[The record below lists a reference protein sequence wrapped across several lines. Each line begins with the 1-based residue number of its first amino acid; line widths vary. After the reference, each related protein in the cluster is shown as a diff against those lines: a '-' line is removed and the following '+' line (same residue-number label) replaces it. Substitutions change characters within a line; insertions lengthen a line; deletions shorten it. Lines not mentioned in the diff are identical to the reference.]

1 MVESALT
8 ELCYIS
14 AARHEFDRAALDALL
29 IKARANNRKL
39 GVTGMLIH
47 HGGSFLQILEGQ
59 DATVT
64 ALYDKIALDSR
75 HSQVLRLF
83 RTTVSE
89 RSFGE
94 WTMGYVDGSSGEFS
108 RIPGFNDFFRDG
120 FSRAGLRAGSETKA
134 RDLAT
139 QFRAGR
145 WHQRILSS

>member
-1 MVESALT
+1 MAEVDIS

-14 AARHEFDRAALDALL
+14 AARHEFGRADLDALL
-29 IKARANNRKL
+29 IKSRANNRRL

-59 DATVT
+59 EATVA
-64 ALYDKIALDSR
+64 ALYDKIALDPR

-83 RTTVSE
+83 RTPMAV

-94 WTMGYVDGSSGEFS
+94 WTMGYVDGSSGAFS

-120 FSRAGLRAGSETKA
+120 FSRAGLREGSETKA

-145 WHQRILSS
+145 WRQRVLSM

>member
-1 MVESALT
+1 MAEVGIS

-14 AARHEFDRAALDALL
+14 AAGHEFDRAELDALL
-29 IKARANNRKL
+29 IKSRANNQKL

-47 HGGSFLQILEGQ
+47 HEGSFLQVLEGQ
-59 DATVT
+59 EATVT
-64 ALYDKIALDSR
+64 ALYDRIAQDPR

-83 RTTVSE
+83 RTPVGE

-94 WTMGYVDGSSGEFS
+94 WTMGYVDGSSGGFS

-120 FSRAGLRAGSETKA
+120 LSRVGLRAGSETKA

-145 WHQRILSS
+145 WRQRILST